1 MSANPKFAEL
11 LSTQAGLPPREVK
24 ALAAEHSD
32 GGMELL
38 LAVAGKYP
46 KRLDEWGKLWG
57 DSIGV
62 AYVPPERSLIQYDI
76 VRRLP
81 EVVARKHL
89 ALPIYEVNYVVTVAT
104 PTPDSQELMN
114 LLEPLLDRHISLVFA
129 FPHQVQ
135 AALDVAYVGADEL
148 SVLLSGPEDREGG
161 RQGFDRLGELSREK
175 AVQAFLRG
183 LFLLAVRNQASDI
196 HIEPSD
202 EDVRIRFRQDGTLQE
217 VLRIESEA
225 LPALVN
231 HIKILAD
238 ADIAESR
245 KPQDGR
251 ISVSLANREMDVRFS
266 CVPTIYGPKVVL
278 RLLGQNA
285 FSSVPDLEDLAFSK
299 SVFDDVNSI
308 LAVPNGIFFI
318 TGPTGSGKTT
328 TLFAAL
334 KRLNRTGINVMT
346 VEDPVE
352 YRLPGLNQVQVNVA
366 AGVTFDGALRAF
378 LRQDP
383 NVILIGEIRD
393 LETAKIAAQA
403 ALTGH
408 LVMAT
413 MHTNNALQAV
423 TRLIQIGVEPFL
435 VAPSLIGVMAQRL
448 VRRLC
453 DPCKERRK
461 LSSEEIGK
469 YFEWDGETEVEFCRP
484 VGCERCNGS
493 GYSGRLA
500 IHELF
505 IIDEETRELIARRAS
520 ILDIQKHAAAKSFK
534 TLRYDGFKKV
544 LRGLTTPEE
553 VDRVMIDLE

>member
-1 MSANPKFAEL
+1 M
-11 LSTQAGLPPREVK
+11 
-24 ALAAEHSD
+24 
-32 GGMELL
+32 
-38 LAVAGKYP
+38 
-46 KRLDEWGKLWG
+46 
-57 DSIGV
+57 
-62 AYVPPERSLIQYDI
+62 
-76 VRRLP
+76 
-81 EVVARKHL
+81 
-89 ALPIYEVNYVVTVAT
+89 PIYEMNYVATVVTDC
-104 PTPDSQELMN
+104 PDNPDLVH

-129 FPHQVQ
+129 FPQQ
-135 AALDVAYVGADEL
+135 IEAAIDVAYADA
-148 SVLLSGPEDREGG
+148 
-161 RQGFDRLGELSREK
+161 GELLRLLRGPGGEEAEETHGFGQLNRMAREK
-175 AVQAFLRG
+175 AVADFTRG
-183 LFLLAVRNQASDI
+183 LFLLALHHRASDI
-196 HIEPSD
+196 HIEPDD
-202 EDVRIRFRQDGTLQE
+202 ESVRIRYRQDG
-217 VLRIESEA
+217 VLREVMRLDMEV

-231 HIKILAD
+231 HLKILAE

-251 ISVSLANREMDVRFS
+251 ISYALTHRALDMRFS
-266 CVPTIYGPKVVL
+266 CVPTINGPKVVL

-285 FSSVPDLEDLAFSK
+285 FSAVPDLEELVLAR
-299 SVFDDVNSI
+299 SVYDDMNTI
-308 LAVPNGIFFI
+308 LSSPNGIFFI

-328 TLFAAL
+328 TLFSAL
-334 KRLNRTGINVMT
+334 KRLNSEGINIMT

-352 YRLPGLNQVQVNVA
+352 YRLPGLNQVQVNPT
-366 AGVTFDGALRAF
+366 AGVTFAGALRAF

-453 DPCKERRK
+453 DHCKERYT
-461 LSSEEIGK
+461 LTPEEAAR
-469 YFEWDGETEVEFCRP
+469 YFEPDDGPPVEFCRP
-484 VGCERCNGS
+484 VGCERCNGT
-493 GYSGRLA
+493 GYSGRVA

-505 IIDEETRELIARRAS
+505 LIDEGTRELIARHAS
-520 ILDIQKHAAAKSFK
+520 ILDIQRHAAERGFP
-534 TLRYDGFKKV
+534 TMRYDGFKKV

-553 VDRVMIDLE
+553 VDRAMIELDPGDRE

>member
-1 MSANPKFAEL
+1 MQEEL
-11 LSTQAGLPPREVK
+11 IRKVPQTLAREHRV
-24 ALAAEHSD
+24 
-32 GGMELL
+32 
-38 LAVAGKYP
+38 
-46 KRLDEWGKLWG
+46 
-57 DSIGV
+57 
-62 AYVPPERSLIQYDI
+62 
-76 VRRLP
+76 
-81 EVVARKHL
+81 
-89 ALPIYEVNYVVTVAT
+89 LPIYEMNYVATVVTDR
-104 PTPDSQELMN
+104 PDHPDLVH

-129 FPHQVQ
+129 FPQQ
-135 AALDVAYVGADEL
+135 IDAAIDVAYADA
-148 SVLLSGPEDREGG
+148 
-161 RQGFDRLGELSREK
+161 GELLRLLRGPGGEEAAETHGFGQLNRMAREK
-175 AVQAFLRG
+175 AVADFTRG
-183 LFLLAVRNQASDI
+183 LFLLALHHRASDI
-196 HIEPSD
+196 HIEPDD
-202 EDVRIRFRQDGTLQE
+202 ESVRIRYRQDGVLRE
-217 VLRIESEA
+217 VLRLDMEV

-231 HIKILAD
+231 HLKILAE

-251 ISVSLANREMDVRFS
+251 ISYALANRALDMRFS
-266 CVPTIYGPKVVL
+266 CVPTINGPKVVL

-285 FSSVPDLEDLAFSK
+285 FSAIPDLEELVLAR
-299 SVFDDVNSI
+299 SVYDDMNTI
-308 LAVPNGIFFI
+308 LASPNGIFFI

-328 TLFAAL
+328 TLFSAL
-334 KRLNRTGINVMT
+334 KRLNSEGINIMT

-352 YRLPGLNQVQVNVA
+352 YRLPGLNQVQVNST
-366 AGVTFDGALRAF
+366 AGVTFAGALRAF

-453 DPCKERRK
+453 DHCKERYT
-461 LSSEEIGK
+461 LTPEEAAR
-469 YFEWDGETEVEFCRP
+469 YFEPDDGPPVEFCRP
-484 VGCERCNGS
+484 VGCERCNGT

-505 IIDEETRELIARRAS
+505 LIDEGTRELIARHAS
-520 ILDIQKHAAAKSFK
+520 ILDIQRHAAERGFQ
-534 TLRYDGFKKV
+534 TMRYDGFKKV

-553 VDRVMIDLE
+553 VDCAMIELD